1 MKHLTLRAALLGGAA
16 LLIVGCAHQDAEF
29 RDRNRDYHQAQPA
42 HFPLP
47 DAFSDRATMQV
58 AEPEARIDRPRQV
71 PRPASLRVH
80 EAAELVE
87 RLQEDQGEWLLI
99 QRSPGEVWPM
109 LYAFAQ
115 QLDLPLEQAQP
126 RQGLLQWAEDRA
138 SRLPAQRIQ
147 LRQGV
152 RRGTSEVRLFSVV
165 DQERLSY
172 SDYDQVRLMALEQ
185 HVQAS
190 LQSEQQGVSLQA
202 QELNTARVARLV
214 DRDGRKVLLLNLEF
228 ERAWDELYRLL
239 HSQFDDQNQQLVD
252 FNRQQGQLYIRYVPE
267 AERQSGF
274 WAWLWRRAP
283 AADAHFYQLDLTAY
297 GEELDLVMNTEQ
309 GEPAPLEVEEELL
322 FWIERQLR

>member
-1 MKHLTLRAALLGGAA
+1 MKYLTLRVALLGGIA
-16 LLIVGCAHQDAEF
+16 LLVAGCAQHDAEF

-42 HFPLP
+42 HYPLP
-47 DAFSDRATMQV
+47 EAFPDRQTMQV
-58 AEPEARIDRPRQV
+58 GEPATRIERPRQV
-71 PRPASLRVH
+71 PRPASLRAH

-87 RLQEDQGEWLLI
+87 RLQEEQGEWLLI
-99 QRSPGEVWPM
+99 QRSPGEVWPI
-109 LYAFAQ
+109 LSAFVQ
-115 QLDLPLEQAQP
+115 QLDRPLETVQP
-126 RQGLLQWAEDRA
+126 RQGLLQWEADAE

-152 RRGTSEVRLFSVV
+152 RRGTSEVRLFSV
-165 DQERLSY
+165 DQQERLAY

-190 LQSEQQGVSLQA
+190 LISEQQGVSLQA
-202 QELNTARVARLV
+202 QGLNTARVARLV
-214 DRDGRKVLLLNLEF
+214 DRDGRKVLLLSLEF
-228 ERAWDELYRLL
+228 ERAWDELQRLL
-239 HSQFDDQNQQLVD
+239 RSQFDDQNQQLVD
-252 FNRQQGQLYIRYVPE
+252 FNRQQGQFYIRYVPE

-283 AADAHFYQLDLTAY
+283 AADAHFYQLELTAY
-297 GEELDLVMNTEQ
+297 GEELDLILNTEQ